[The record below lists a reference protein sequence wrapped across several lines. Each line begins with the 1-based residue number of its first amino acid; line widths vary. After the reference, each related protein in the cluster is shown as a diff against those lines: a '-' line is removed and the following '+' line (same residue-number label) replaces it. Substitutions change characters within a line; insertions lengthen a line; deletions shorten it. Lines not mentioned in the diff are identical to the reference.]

1 MYVQRSEGQKKL
13 IKFGKALNI
22 LRNKLY
28 NMLSTKNNLDS
39 PMVGK
44 SE

>member
-1 MYVQRSEGQKKL
+1 MYVQRSERQKKL
-13 IKFGKALNI
+13 RKFRKTLNI
-22 LRNKLY
+22 LRSKLY
-28 NMLSTKNNLDS
+28 NMLSTKNNLDG

>member
-1 MYVQRSEGQKKL
+1 MCNEAKGKKKL
-13 IKFGKALNI
+13 RKFGKALNI

-28 NMLSTKNNLDS
+28 NMLSTKNNLDG